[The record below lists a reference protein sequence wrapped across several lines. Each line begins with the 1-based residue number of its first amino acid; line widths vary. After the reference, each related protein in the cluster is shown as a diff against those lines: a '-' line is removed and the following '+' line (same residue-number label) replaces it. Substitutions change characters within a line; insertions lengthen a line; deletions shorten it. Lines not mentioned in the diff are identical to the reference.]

1 MKYERMQTALE
12 RATAAIKKS
21 HRTIHSEIHALAKD
35 ISEYCAE
42 PRGFALYLGRI
53 KTVGLPVAYQ
63 AFSELR
69 ERVRQRAIKYPSRWW
84 MWRTK
89 HLTKKASFDK
99 SGPRGS

>member
-42 PRGFALYLGRI
+42 PRGFALYLRRI
-53 KTVGLPVAYQ
+53 KHVGLPIAYQ

-69 ERVRQRAIKYPSRWW
+69 ERVRQRKITYPSRWW
-84 MWRTK
+84 MWRTTALAK
-89 HLTKKASFDK
+89 RASKPKF
-99 SGPRGS
+99 